1 MDAPSRWMH
10 LERIN
15 CFSSFAFQIKDNQET
30 AELIVNKSIELWQ
43 QNKEHTEFRALR
55 KSNWMLAANKNEK
68 KSKSIFSDKL
78 NEPNVY
84 KKKNWNETNG

>member
-1 MDAPSRWMH
+1 MH

-55 KSNWMLAANKNEK
+55 KSN
-68 KSKSIFSDKL
+68 
-78 NEPNVY
+78 
-84 KKKNWNETNG
+84 